1 MFVTAT
7 DRVRAE
13 IENRIVNGSLPP
25 GAALDEAQLSEA
37 FSVSRTPVRE
47 ALLQLSAL
55 GFIRVVPRSGIYVV
69 QLSEPELTALL
80 EVLAYAE
87 GLCASLVAQRISA
100 EALAELMQLHTDAK
114 LSVDNSDMVGFAA
127 YNKAF
132 HESLYINCGNVYL
145 AKQIVLTRKR
155 TNAYRLAPACVVERM
170 QLSYQQHG
178 ELLSAIASKDE
189 AAARR
194 LATEHSMS
202 TNQDISELVSSSPQL
217 VAPIEMA
224 KGPWLEA
231 AVEMPP
237 VFIEYM
243 ES

>member
-13 IENRIVNGSLPP
+13 IESRIVNGSLPP

-80 EVLAYAE
+80 EVLAHAE

-100 EALAELMQLHTDAK
+100 EALAELMQLHADAK
-114 LSVDNSDMVGFAA
+114 QAVDDEDFAAYAA

-132 HESLYINCGNVYL
+132 HESLYAQCGNIYL
-145 AKQIVLTRKR
+145 AKQILLTRKR
-155 TNAYRLAPACVVERM
+155 TNAYRLPSSNPSERM
-170 QLSYQQHG
+170 ALSWQEHDR
-178 ELLSAIASKDE
+178 LLSAIASKDAE
-189 AAARR
+189 AAGR
-194 LATEHSMS
+194 LATQHSMS
-202 TNQDISELVSSSPQL
+202 TSQDVSELVSSSPQL
-217 VAPIEMA
+217 VAPTESA
-224 KGPWLEA
+224 KGPWLDTSID
-231 AVEMPP
+231 MPM
-237 VFIEYM
+237 VFPEYQ